1 MFSHKLMDSQLA
13 RDLATELHD
22 RQIEIKLSDASSLPV
37 FGKNN
42 LEPSHCVLPSQYLQ
56 YADRIRNLTVYKDDV
71 WVVTFPKCGTT
82 WTQEMVWLIDHDLDY
97 ETAGKF
103 DLNLRSVFIEA
114 SAVIGDCLGDTV
126 ERVENLERPRHIKSH
141 LPLALLPSQL
151 WTVQP
156 KIIYC
161 ARNPKD
167 VAVSYMH
174 HYRHLHGYKGTNEA
188 FLDGLLAEQVLWCP
202 QVPHT
207 LDFWNIRHLDYVLF
221 NHYEEMK
228 KDIMSVLRKTCKF
241 LGKSYTDEQLE
252 KLAQHLS
259 FDIMKKNPTANQ
271 TQLVKALEKVRDTKI
286 DFKFMRKGQSGCH
299 RDELNP

>member
-1 MFSHKLMDSQLA
+1 
-13 RDLATELHD
+13 
-22 RQIEIKLSDASSLPV
+22 
-37 FGKNN
+37 
-42 LEPSHCVLPSQYLQ
+42 
-56 YADRIRNLTVYKDDV
+56 
-71 WVVTFPKCGTT
+71 
-82 WTQEMVWLIDHDLDY
+82 
-97 ETAGKF
+97 
-103 DLNLRSVFIEA
+103 
-114 SAVIGDCLGDTV
+114 
-126 ERVENLERPRHIKSH
+126 
-141 LPLALLPSQL
+141 
-151 WTVQP
+151 
-156 KIIYC
+156 
-161 ARNPKD
+161 
-167 VAVSYMH
+167 MH

-207 LDFWNIRHLDYVLF
+207 LDFWNIRNLDYVLF